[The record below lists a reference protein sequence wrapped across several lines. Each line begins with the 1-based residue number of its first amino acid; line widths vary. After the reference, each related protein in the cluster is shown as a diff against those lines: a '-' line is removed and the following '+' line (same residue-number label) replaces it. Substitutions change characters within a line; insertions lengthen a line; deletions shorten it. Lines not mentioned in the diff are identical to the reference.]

1 MARLDGPA
9 SITVRNERLSDEE
22 FFRIRREEVLPQW
35 ETGKEI
41 DKVLAAWIRGQLMV
55 IGILAVLYSVG
66 LSIAGVKMAC
76 SSA

>member
-41 DKVLAAWIRGQLMV
+41 EDLDEN
-55 IGILAVLYSVG
+55 
-66 LSIAGVKMAC
+66 IAIAKELPRERTMP
-76 SSA
+76 